1 MCCWNYIKVFKH
13 NGAAVLSVKKVLVKR
28 GKIHARINVPGVSLD
43 LNVAESTSA
52 LREVRRILDTIQ
64 ALPREELS
72 VEYEPA
78 FGWAFS
84 EELRSSP
91 AAMDFIRQ
99 AARAE
104 EGTLYRK
111 ICLDNIRVVDTYKK
125 EQYATLDI
133 NRTREQV
140 STNLG
145 DVSQARFGLVHVMS
159 TVSKDDKALLVDLIR
174 KRLGNTDVKTHF
186 THKDVLGRTV
196 IEVVLFGNFPRE
208 EF

>member
-1 MCCWNYIKVFKH
+1 M
-13 NGAAVLSVKKVLVKR
+13 KKLLVKR
-28 GKIHARINVPGVSLD
+28 GQIRAHIDVPGVSLD
-43 LNVAESTSA
+43 LNVAESAAA
-52 LREVRRILDTIQ
+52 LREVRRILDSLH
-64 ALPREELS
+64 ALPRESDFS

-99 AARAE
+99 ASRAE

-125 EQYATLDI
+125 EHYATLDI

-140 STNLG
+140 ATNLG
-145 DVSQARFGLVHVMS
+145 DVSKAHFGLVHVMS
-159 TVSKDDKALLVDLIR
+159 TVSKDDKALLVDLVR
-174 KRLGNTDVKTHF
+174 KKLGNTDLKTHF

-196 IEVVLFGNFPRE
+196 VEVVLFGNFPRE
-208 EF
+208 DF

>member
-1 MCCWNYIKVFKH
+1 LRFFGCVRR
-13 NGAAVLSVKKVLVKR
+13 VLIKR
-28 GKIHARINVPGVSLD
+28 GQIRARINVPGVSLD
-43 LNVAESTSA
+43 LDVAESASS
-52 LREVRRILDTIQ
+52 LREIRRIIDSIQ
-64 ALPREELS
+64 ALPAKEPEITM
-72 VEYEPA
+72 EYEPA

-99 AARAE
+99 ASRAE

-111 ICLDNIRVVDTYKK
+111 ICLDNIRVVDTFKK
-125 EQYATLDI
+125 EQYSTLDVG
-133 NRTREQV
+133 RTKEQV
-140 STNLG
+140 STNLSEG
-145 DVSQARFGLVHVMS
+145 SNARFGLVHVMS

-174 KRLGNTDVKTHF
+174 KKLSNVDLKTHF

-196 IEVVLFGNFPRE
+196 VEVVLFGHFPRE

>member
-1 MCCWNYIKVFKH
+1 MINYIKVFKP
-13 NGAAVLSVKKVLVKR
+13 NNADELSVTKVLVKR
-28 GKIHARINVPGVSLD
+28 GQIRARINVPGVSLD
-43 LNVAESTSA
+43 LNVAESAST
-52 LREVRRILDTIQ
+52 LREIRRIIDSLQ
-64 ALPREELS
+64 ALPREQEFS

-111 ICLDNIRVVDTYKK
+111 ICLDNIRVVDAFKK

-140 STNLG
+140 VANLSDSG
-145 DVSQARFGLVHVMS
+145 PARFGLVHVMS
-159 TVSKDDKALLVDLIR
+159 TVSKDDKALLVDLVR
-174 KRLGNTDVKTHF
+174 KKLGNVDLKTHF

-196 IEVVLFGNFPRE
+196 VEVVLFGQFPKE
-208 EF
+208 EY

>member
-1 MCCWNYIKVFKH
+1 MTKIV
-13 NGAAVLSVKKVLVKR
+13 VKKGQIR
-28 GKIHARINVPGVSLD
+28 AHINVPGVSVD
-43 LNVAESTSA
+43 LNVAESASS
-52 LREVRRILDTIQ
+52 LREIRRIIDSLQ
-64 ALPREELS
+64 NLPS
-72 VEYEPA
+72 KEPEITMDFEPT

-111 ICLDNIRVVDTYKK
+111 LCLDNIRVVDTFKREQYSTLDVNRTK
-125 EQYATLDI
+125 EQI
-133 NRTREQV
+133 

-145 DVSQARFGLVHVMS
+145 EGTNARFGMVHVMS
-159 TVSKDDKALLVDLIR
+159 TVSKDDKALLVDIIR
-174 KRLGNTDVKTHF
+174 KKLSNVELKTHF

-196 IEVVLFGNFPRE
+196 VEVVLFGHFPRE